1 MHQLVFHKI
10 AMKLASRIDT
20 DTFAAGA
27 CVRAGPAAAAATGRI
42 LAKMMIPEKSCLYF
56 GD

>member
-1 MHQLVFHKI
+1 
-10 AMKLASRIDT
+10 MKLASRIDT
-20 DTFAAGA
+20 DTFAASA